1 MCDYVDE
8 TLFPGFKSTGSASSS
23 CDESPEERLLE
34 APRGGVG
41 YAAASYSTRSG
52 SSSGSS
58 SGSYST
64 RSATRPGGP
73 ARTSTTRAVRGAS
86 YSSSSSSTSTSSAGS
101 SSASRS
107 SAGSASG
114 SGSSSSEVGSRATP
128 RSVRRRDR
136 HDHESHH
143 DTDAWM
149 IAAALPEGFQTPFD
163 QTAALKEG
171 KGIAC
176 YTQCRADC
184 AEHHGKLLD
193 TEPGYIS
200 GQDTTFESST
210 SSSSSRADVEC
221 AVSFADVLQYAGAA
235 SVEVTG
241 GPKLLRHVKVRV
253 APSGIEPSTAEHP
266 TAGRAPFHAPVVLCF
281 PLRRRMRSRFLPAR
295 LTM

>member
-1 MCDYVDE
+1 MDE

-64 RSATRPGGP
+64 RSAARPGGP

-86 YSSSSSSTSTSSAGS
+86 FSPSSTSTSSAGS

-114 SGSSSSEVGSRATP
+114 SESSSSEPGSRAAP
-128 RSVRRRDR
+128 RSVRRPDR
-136 HDHESHH
+136 HYHESHH

-149 IAAALPEGFQTPFD
+149 IAAALPEEFQTPFN
-163 QTAALKEG
+163 QTAALEKG
-171 KGIAC
+171 KGIHC
-176 YTQCRADC
+176 YTQCRTDC
-184 AEHHGKLLD
+184 AEHLGKSLD

-200 GQDTTFESST
+200 RQDTTLESST

-253 APSGIEPSTAEHP
+253 APSGIEPSTADHP

-281 PLRRRMRSRFLPAR
+281 PPRRRMRSRFLPAR

>member
-1 MCDYVDE
+1 
-8 TLFPGFKSTGSASSS
+8 
-23 CDESPEERLLE
+23 
-34 APRGGVG
+34 
-41 YAAASYSTRSG
+41 
-52 SSSGSS
+52 
-58 SGSYST
+58 
-64 RSATRPGGP
+64 
-73 ARTSTTRAVRGAS
+73 
-86 YSSSSSSTSTSSAGS
+86 
-101 SSASRS
+101 
-107 SAGSASG
+107 
-114 SGSSSSEVGSRATP
+114 
-128 RSVRRRDR
+128 
-136 HDHESHH
+136 
-143 DTDAWM
+143 M
-149 IAAALPEGFQTPFD
+149 IATALPEGFQTPFD

-171 KGIAC
+171 KGTMAC

-210 SSSSSRADVEC
+210 SSSSSRADVKC